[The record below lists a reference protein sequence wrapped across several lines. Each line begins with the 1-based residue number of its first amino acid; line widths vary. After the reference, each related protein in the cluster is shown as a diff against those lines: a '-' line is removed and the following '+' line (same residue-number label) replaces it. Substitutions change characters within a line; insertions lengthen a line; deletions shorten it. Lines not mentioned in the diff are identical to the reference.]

1 MADIG
6 IIGANGYIGRHV
18 ARTLFKKGHTIVLM
32 DKDPESID
40 QHSNYHQIDLCR
52 SDKFPQDLKKA
63 RHIFFLAGLTG
74 TSIGQATNR
83 NFIETNEIGLLNF
96 LEFCR
101 TEILQAKI
109 IFPSSRL
116 VYKGKKNCS
125 LNEDHAK
132 NFNTIYAVT
141 KFAGEQFL
149 KIYQNCFGLDY
160 VIFRIGVPYGN
171 MIDDKL
177 SYGTLKLFMETAG
190 NGEDLLIFGNGVQKR
205 SFIHIEDLANIII
218 LGAFDKRTDND
229 VFNISGPDILS
240 IRQVAEKIA
249 GKYGVS
255 VISVPWP
262 EMAEKIESGDTILDS
277 TKLDNILNY
286 NYKESFAKW
295 LKKMKA

>member
-109 IFPSSRL
+109 
-116 VYKGKKNCS
+116 
-125 LNEDHAK
+125 
-132 NFNTIYAVT
+132 
-141 KFAGEQFL
+141 
-149 KIYQNCFGLDY
+149 YQNSFGLDY